1 MGPLVM
7 AKKTADKPRVRKV
20 GDKFYNVDGL
30 RSFTS
35 GMGTMA
41 HDKSASSHYYHEYLS
56 PIELEAA
63 YRSSWIAKKIVDVP
77 AQDALRKWRDWKG
90 DSEQIKQLI
99 NYERKMNVRGKVL
112 DAYKYGRLW
121 GGGAIVIGTDQTDKE
136 EPLDP
141 SKVGRDGIK
150 YLTVVSRHELNSEEL
165 NYDVL
170 DPNYGRPEFY
180 TVANSKTYTRIHHS
194 HLVLFRGNERP
205 DLWGYISAIERD
217 YFGWGDSV
225 LQATYDSIKNADST
239 CSNIASLVFEANVD
253 VYGIEDLTSLLD
265 DPEYEKRIID
275 RFALANVNKSVNRA
289 LIHDQSEV
297 YDRKQI
303 AFTTLPEVIQQ
314 FVLLAAGAADIPL
327 TRFLGQSPS
336 GMSATGEGDM
346 KNYYDSVSSRQ
357 ELEIEPALMILDECL
372 IRSALGSRPEDLTY
386 EWRPLEQMSEKDI
399 ADIGKT
405 TAETAKILFDTNL
418 INPEILHDGLVN
430 QLVETGAFPGIDADH
445 GEFDFGAEMGNE
457 QE

>member
-99 NYERKMNVRGKVL
+99 NYERKMNVRGKVF

-180 TVANSKTYTRIHHS
+180 TCLLYT
-194 HLVLFRGNERP
+194 
-205 DLWGYISAIERD
+205 
-217 YFGWGDSV
+217 
-225 LQATYDSIKNADST
+225 
-239 CSNIASLVFEANVD
+239 
-253 VYGIEDLTSLLD
+253 
-265 DPEYEKRIID
+265 
-275 RFALANVNKSVNRA
+275 
-289 LIHDQSEV
+289 
-297 YDRKQI
+297 
-303 AFTTLPEVIQQ
+303 
-314 FVLLAAGAADIPL
+314 
-327 TRFLGQSPS
+327 SPS
-336 GMSATGEGDM
+336 PR
-346 KNYYDSVSSRQ
+346 DS
-357 ELEIEPALMILDECL
+357 
-372 IRSALGSRPEDLTY
+372 
-386 EWRPLEQMSEKDI
+386 
-399 ADIGKT
+399 
-405 TAETAKILFDTNL
+405 
-418 INPEILHDGLVN
+418 
-430 QLVETGAFPGIDADH
+430 
-445 GEFDFGAEMGNE
+445 
-457 QE
+457 